1 MLPSVVP
8 PGVSYLELNFQNEIK
23 KSLGKM
29 PYKSSLFGDNRCH
42 THYLLFLSCKQTDS
56 GFKYQAGL
64 EKFIFVYFLK
74 AV

>member
-1 MLPSVVP
+1 
-8 PGVSYLELNFQNEIK
+8 
-23 KSLGKM
+23 M

-42 THYLLFLSCKQTDS
+42 IHYLLFLSCKQTDS

-74 AV
+74 AVWKAQLI

>member
-1 MLPSVVP
+1 
-8 PGVSYLELNFQNEIK
+8 
-23 KSLGKM
+23 M